1 MVQAGRF
8 IVGTDRNVGKTVL
21 SAALVALLRERGVQA
36 TMMTP
41 VETGGM
47 VEDAYELLERIGL
60 QEPRRLV
67 TPIRYETLA
76 SPYVASLIE
85 RKPVDLGLIESAF
98 QEQVRMGK
106 FVIVE
111 GAGARVPLAKGVFM
125 LDLIRRLGLPTLIV
139 ARSGRGTLNHCL
151 LTLEALQ
158 GADIP
163 VEGFLL
169 NGFGQYGEGFAEAMN
184 PEVLEE
190 LSGLPVLAVVE
201 WRPQY
206 QRDLWALIRDMA
218 RQPRLGAYLDELA
231 ASIVSSWRMEKG
243 G

>member
-1 MVQAGRF
+1 MMMATSGRF
-8 IVGTDRNVGKTVL
+8 VVGTDRNVGKTVL
-21 SAALVALLRERGVQA
+21 SAALVALLRERGVPA

-41 VETGGM
+41 IETGGM
-47 VEDAYELLERIGL
+47 VEDAYELLQQIGV

-85 RKPVDLGLIESAF
+85 RRPVDLDLIEAAF
-98 QEQVRMGK
+98 QEQVRSGK

-125 LDLIRRLGLPTLIV
+125 LDLMRRLGLPALIV

-151 LTLEALQ
+151 LTLEALERA
-158 GADIP
+158 GIAVD
-163 VEGFLL
+163 GFIL
-169 NGFGQYGEGFAEAMN
+169 NGFGQYGEGFAEALN

-190 LSGLPVLAVVE
+190 LAAPVPVLAVVE

-206 QRDLWALIRDMA
+206 QGNIEALIRDLA
-218 RQPRLGAYLDELA
+218 KQPKLRLYLDELA
-231 ASIVSSWRMEKG
+231 ASVG
-243 G
+243 PALA